1 MEFDFAS
8 LPPNERYRLLIGS
21 VVPRPIAL
29 VTTRDEKGVP
39 NAAPFSFFNCFS
51 HDPPI
56 VALGMELRPEGGLKD
71 TVRIIRATREFV
83 VNLVSEEIAERM
95 NICAVDFPEGMDELA
110 EANLTAAPFSFF
122 NCFSHDPPIVAL
134 GMELRPDGRLKD
146 TVRIVRATREFVVNL
161 VSEEIAERMNI
172 CAVDFPEGMDELA
185 EAGLTVVASSVVKPP
200 RIEESPVNM
209 ECKLIEEL
217 RFGEGGKRSIVL
229 GEVLRFHVRDEVLTP
244 RGHIDLAQM
253 KPVGRLAGSG
263 YVRLSDPFDIKRM
276 SYTEWQARKRDA

>member
-1 MEFDFAS
+1 MEFDFAT
-8 LPPNERYRLLIGS
+8 LPPKDRYRLLIGS

-29 VTTRDEKGVP
+29 VTTRDERGVP

-56 VALGMELRPEGGLKD
+56 LALGMELRAEGGLKD

-95 NICAVDFPEGMDELA
+95 NICAVDFPG
-110 EANLTAAPFSFF
+110 
-122 NCFSHDPPIVAL
+122 
-134 GMELRPDGRLKD
+134 
-146 TVRIVRATREFVVNL
+146 
-161 VSEEIAERMNI
+161 
-172 CAVDFPEGMDELA
+172 GMDELA
-185 EAGLTVVASSVVKPP
+185 EAGFTAVASSAVKPP
-200 RIEESPVNM
+200 RIQESPVNM

-229 GEVLRFHVRDEVLTP
+229 GEVLRFHIRDDVLTP
-244 RGHIDLAQM
+244 RGHIDLDRM

-263 YVRLSDPFDIKRM
+263 YVRLSDRFDIKRI
-276 SYTEWQARKRDA
+276 SYGEWRDRKGSGSDS

>member
-1 MEFDFAS
+1 MEFDFTT
-8 LPPNERYRLLIGS
+8 LPPQDRYKLLIGS

-56 VALGMELRPEGGLKD
+56 VALGMELRAEGSLKD

-95 NICAVDFPEGMDELA
+95 NICAVDFPEG
-110 EANLTAAPFSFF
+110 
-122 NCFSHDPPIVAL
+122 I
-134 GMELRPDGRLKD
+134 
-146 TVRIVRATREFVVNL
+146 
-161 VSEEIAERMNI
+161 
-172 CAVDFPEGMDELA
+172 DELA
-185 EAGLTVVASSVVKPP
+185 EAGLTAVPSSVVKPP
-200 RIEESPVNM
+200 RIAESPVNM

-217 RFGEGGKRSIVL
+217 RFGTDGKRSIVL
-229 GEVLRFHVRDEVLTP
+229 GEVLRFHIRDEILTP
-244 RGHIDLAQM
+244 RGHVDLNAM

-263 YVRLSDPFDIKRM
+263 YIRLSDRFDMKRV
-276 SYTEWQARKRDA
+276 SYAAWKEQKANGSAN

>member
-1 MEFDFAS
+1 MEFDFTT
-8 LPPNERYRLLIGS
+8 LPPKDRYRLLIGS

-29 VTTRDEKGVP
+29 VTTRDEQGVP

-56 VALGMELRPEGGLKD
+56 VALGMELRAEGDLKD

-95 NICAVDFPEGMDELA
+95 NICAVDFPEGMNELA
-110 EANLTAAPFSFF
+110 EADLTA
-122 NCFSHDPPIVAL
+122 
-134 GMELRPDGRLKD
+134 
-146 TVRIVRATREFVVNL
+146 
-161 VSEEIAERMNI
+161 
-172 CAVDFPEGMDELA
+172 
-185 EAGLTVVASSVVKPP
+185 VASSIVKPP
-200 RIEESPVNM
+200 RIKESPVNM

-229 GEVLRFHVRDEVLTP
+229 GEVLHFHIRDDVLTP
-244 RGHIDLAQM
+244 RGHIDLNAM

-263 YVRLSDPFDIKRM
+263 YIRLSDRFDIKRM
-276 SYTEWQARKRDA
+276 SFADWRKQNGAES

>member
-1 MEFDFAS
+1 MEFDFTT
-8 LPPNERYRLLIGS
+8 LPPKDCYRLLIGS

-29 VTTRDEKGVP
+29 VTTRDEQGVP

-56 VALGMELRPEGGLKD
+56 VALGMELRAEGGLKD

-83 VNLVSEEIAERM
+83 VNLVSEEIADRM
-95 NICAVDFPEGMDELA
+95 NICAVDFPEGMNEL
-110 EANLTAAPFSFF
+110 T
-122 NCFSHDPPIVAL
+122 
-134 GMELRPDGRLKD
+134 
-146 TVRIVRATREFVVNL
+146 
-161 VSEEIAERMNI
+161 
-172 CAVDFPEGMDELA
+172 
-185 EAGLTVVASSVVKPP
+185 EAGLTAVSSSVVKPP
-200 RIEESPVNM
+200 RIKESPVNM

-229 GEVLRFHVRDEVLTP
+229 GEVLRFHIHDDVLTP

-263 YVRLSDPFDIKRM
+263 YIRLSDRFDIKRM
-276 SYTEWQARKRDA
+276 SYADWQKQKPNGAGS